1 MKRSVVTGGAG
12 FIGSHLCERL
22 IKEGHEVICV
32 DNLLTGCAEN
42 LASLRH
48 EVRFHFIQQDVSR
61 PLQIQGG
68 LDFVFHLA
76 SPASPIHYQRYPIET
91 MEVGSVGT
99 RCALELAREKQ
110 AVFFLAST
118 SEVYGDPTVN
128 PQPENYWGNVNPT
141 GPRGVYDE
149 AKRFAEA
156 MTMAYHRAFGVKTCI
171 ARIFNTFGPRMQPD
185 DGRVIPSFIVQALK
199 GQPLTV
205 FGQGEQT
212 RSFCYIDD
220 MIEGIWRLAQAAI
233 PEPINL
239 GSTYEITVLDLAKEI
254 LRLTGSSSPIV
265 FAPLPEGDPKQRR
278 PDLSKAQRYLNWA
291 PRWTL
296 LEGLKQTIAW
306 FCDHSSVR

>member
-48 EVRFHFIQQDVSR
+48 EARFHFIQQDVSR

-76 SPASPIHYQRYPIET
+76 SPASPMHYQRYPIET

-205 FGQGEQT
+205 FGRGEQT

>member
-205 FGQGEQT
+205 FGRGEQT

>member
-76 SPASPIHYQRYPIET
+76 SPASPMHYQRYPIET

-205 FGQGEQT
+205 FGRGEQT